1 MAIKRHLHPSPET
14 LQDNGPDPTR
24 IPLKQTIEKMREA
37 LAAQSSHSA
46 QGLARQARAMVGMTQ
61 RDFASMLGIS
71 MRKLAAWEKG
81 RGKPSTAEV
90 TLMRVC
96 MLDPGLVKKLT
107 PEDALPNPRLAL
119 LCVDHIHIFVKDRY
133 VAESWYERVLGLKR
147 TAALEFWAVADG
159 PLTLQNREGTIQI
172 ALFKGSAR
180 RNRATVAMRVEQGSF
195 QGWLSHLETIPGLL
209 VTYEDH
215 IVSESIYFAD
225 PDGNP
230 YEITSYRPG
239 KFPSAH

>member
-1 MAIKRHLHPSPET
+1 
-14 LQDNGPDPTR
+14 
-24 IPLKQTIEKMREA
+24 MREA
-37 LAAQSSHSA
+37 LAAQSSNSA

-71 MRKLAAWEKG
+71 MRKLA
-81 RGKPSTAEV
+81 
-90 TLMRVC
+90 
-96 MLDPGLVKKLT
+96 VKKLT

-239 KFPSAH
+239 KFPSA